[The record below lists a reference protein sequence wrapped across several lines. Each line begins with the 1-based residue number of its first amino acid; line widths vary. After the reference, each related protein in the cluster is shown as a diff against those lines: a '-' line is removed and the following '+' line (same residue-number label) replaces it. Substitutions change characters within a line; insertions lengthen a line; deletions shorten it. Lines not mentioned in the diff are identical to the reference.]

1 MLLRLFPTPGAQS
14 ADVSLVPL
22 SGLGQ
27 RRTKVPLRDVRIEL
41 KRLSDGN
48 MLATYTNAAGLFKI
62 EVAEGEYQITAVFRS
77 QKMTKEMNVA
87 TGKNWVN
94 LRLNE
99 QPLRVGPSV
108 ISTPR
113 LNIPAAARDAFKKAR
128 AALENHDPVA
138 AARHLCCCA
147 SKITRPRLAI
157 SRSLLHWPR
166 NHTFSAY
173 GKG

>member
-99 QPLRVGPSV
+99 QPLR
-108 ISTPR
+108 
-113 LNIPAAARDAFKKAR
+113 
-128 AALENHDPVA
+128 
-138 AARHLCCCA
+138 
-147 SKITRPRLAI
+147 
-157 SRSLLHWPR
+157 
-166 NHTFSAY
+166 
-173 GKG
+173 